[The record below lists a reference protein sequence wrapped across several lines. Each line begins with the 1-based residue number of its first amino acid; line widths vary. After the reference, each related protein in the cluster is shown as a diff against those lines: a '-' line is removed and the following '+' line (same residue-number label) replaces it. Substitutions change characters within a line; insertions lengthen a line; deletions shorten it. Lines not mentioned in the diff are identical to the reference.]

1 METSITKIHHHLD
14 KILKY
19 LNPLLPL
26 ANCHMVEFFTEN
38 HWDKL
43 LPKNLIQTIDKWD
56 LNYAVEK
63 FWTYASEPT
72 NSDNCELRKWIH
84 KAQSHNLKVNNDY
97 CISVEDLEQHLECLG
112 GCVPPEIKITEFM
125 TSKKSYEVQK
135 MSRLVAS
142 LYNATSS
149 THCMEAGGGRGHLLV
164 ALTLGYNI
172 PSLTVDCDDKALK
185 NAAQRVKIIQKQWKA
200 IAKKITNGNEEF
212 LTENR
217 HCNIHRF
224 ATSFITNK
232 TNVANVMKDAFPEHC
247 DKDYKILLTGL
258 HTCGNLGP
266 DSLRIFSSQTS
277 TTGLFNVPCCYH
289 LLTEKVDVDL
299 FDVFQRDY
307 GCETSEHGFPLSEY
321 LRGYNLGRNARM
333 LAAQSLDR
341 VLHHRQLPNK
351 SLLYR
356 ALFQVIAKTHLP
368 KSNLKDGKL
377 KRVASKC
384 DNFTQYFKMAD
395 NVLSLGLFD
404 RLPDSYLTDVSND
417 LQYQW
422 KQIVMFNFLR
432 LCLAQVI
439 ESVVLLDRLLYLFEN
454 GYGKSYIVKLF
465 DPVMSPRC
473 HSIVAVR

>member
-1 METSITKIHHHLD
+1 METSITKVHQHLD
-14 KILKY
+14 RILKY

-38 HWDKL
+38 HWEKL

-56 LNYAVEK
+56 LNSAVEK
-63 FWTYASEPT
+63 FWTYASEPKK
-72 NSDNCELRKWIH
+72 NNNCELSKWIH
-84 KAQSHNLKVNNDY
+84 KAQNHSLSVNNDY
-97 CISVEDLEQHLECLG
+97 CISVEELEQHLQCWG
-112 GCVPPEIKITEFM
+112 GSVLPEIKITEFM
-125 TSKKSYEVQK
+125 TSKKSYE
-135 MSRLVAS
+135 
-142 LYNATSS
+142 
-149 THCMEAGGGRGHLLV
+149 
-164 ALTLGYNI
+164 
-172 PSLTVDCDDKALK
+172 
-185 NAAQRVKIIQKQWKA
+185 KQWRA
-200 IAKKITNGNEEF
+200 IAKKITNGNEELF
-212 LTENR
+212 IDNKQ
-217 HCNIHRF
+217 CNIHRF

-232 TNVANVMKDAFPEHC
+232 TNVAKIMKEAFPEHYEN
-247 DKDYKILLTGL
+247 DYKVLLTGL

-277 TTGLFNVPCCYH
+277 TTALFNVPCCYH
-289 LLTEKVDVDL
+289 LLTEKVDADL

-307 GCETSEHGFPLSEY
+307 GCGTSEHGFPMSEY

-341 VLHHRQLPNK
+341 VLHYRQLPDK

-356 ALFQVIAKTHLP
+356 ALFQIIVKTHLP

-377 KRVASKC
+377 KKIASKC

-395 NVLSLGLFD
+395 KVLSLGLFD

-417 LQYQW
+417 LHCQW
-422 KQIVMFNFLR
+422 KQIVMFNLLR

-439 ESVVLLDRLLYLFEN
+439 ESVVLLDRLLYLLEN
-454 GYGKSYIVKLF
+454 GYRKSYIVKLF